1 MKRTIVFLSLALV
14 LTVTAFAQTS
24 QFNSVKAAC
33 GACCGGACTPD
44 SCLHGCGDCC
54 QGK

>member
-1 MKRTIVFLSLALV
+1 MKRTIAFLSLAFV

-24 QFNSVKAAC
+24 QLKTAKAAC
-33 GACCGGACTPD
+33 GACCGGSCTSAC
-44 SCLHGCGDCC
+44 CQHGCGDCC